1 MWKIQARSKRAH
13 PQHLKVPPKFWICR
27 SFSSSPRKNKKE
39 KKRAFFFWVLAIWWI
54 GPAYPTCDGSNAQRT
69 LTAHMCLYIHDCES
83 FSRVYICPVS
93 GFSCRRY
100 IIFWWREANR
110 PTLVNECAVYT
121 HTHRHPHL
129 FIPDRERERGG
140 ELVKT
145 KKEKK
150 NWRCDERVGKNQEMR
165 TFFLYFLTL
174 WSVFDGSRDTL
185 LCRQSNVTNQIW
197 HSTAPMLDETFI
209 FFWGEFRWCN
219 RVQHISQQ
227 KKFLFHLIVEILSL
241 CIYRQRSRSTRR
253 VWRLRR
259 LLFGWPFNK
268 KKKNITAAAAS
279 SSHG

>member
-1 MWKIQARSKRAH
+1 M
-13 PQHLKVPPKFWICR
+13 
-27 SFSSSPRKNKKE
+27 N
-39 KKRAFFFWVLAIWWI
+39 VL
-54 GPAYPTCDGSNAQRT
+54 C
-69 LTAHMCLYIHDCES
+69 
-83 FSRVYICPVS
+83 
-93 GFSCRRY
+93 
-100 IIFWWREANR
+100 
-110 PTLVNECAVYT
+110 T
-121 HTHRHPHL
+121 HTHTDIRTFL
-129 FIPDRERERGG
+129 FRIERERGG
-140 ELVKT
+140 GRVSKNEEGEEELKMRWESR
-145 KKEKK
+145 EKPG
-150 NWRCDERVGKNQEMR
+150 DAD
-165 TFFLYFLTL
+165 FFLYFLTL